1 MFYVIQPAHR
11 GEFNEIGR
19 VYVQALYST
28 VLEWTISI
36 SSWQNFLNKVEEKL
50 KTILTEVYWGG

>member
-1 MFYVIQPAHR
+1 MKTNNNNKKRKEKKNYMFCVIQPAHR

-36 SSWQNFLNKVEEKL
+36 SSW
-50 KTILTEVYWGG
+50 